1 LNICKLQY
9 TYTAIQELRTDDNMT
24 DNKLS
29 INRILDKKFARE
41 LAKHLLEID
50 AVILRPNDPFTWSSG
65 WNSPIY
71 CDNRLTLRYP
81 AIRKKISKA
90 MIDVIN
96 QEFKDVEVITG
107 TATAGIPH
115 AAWVAENLDKPLA
128 YVRAKAKAY
137 GLGNQIEGGVDKGQ
151 STIVVEDLI
160 STGGSA
166 VSVIEA
172 LQFIGADVRG
182 VVSIFTYGFEA
193 AITQF
198 EKLNIPVFC
207 LTDYATLIDVALEE
221 KYIKESDLEML
232 NAWRENPS
240 EWPN

>member
-1 LNICKLQY
+1 MTETTD
-9 TYTAIQELRTDDNMT
+9 TYMIA
-24 DNKLS
+24 
-29 INRILDKKFARE
+29 DKKFAKE
-41 LAKHLLEID
+41 IAKHLLEIN
-50 AVILRPNDPFTWSSG
+50 AVVLRPKDPFTWSSG

-81 AIRKKISKA
+81 EIRKKISKA
-90 MIDVIN
+90 FIDIIN
-96 QEFKDVEVITG
+96 KEFSDVDVITG

-115 AAWVAENLDKPLA
+115 ATWVAGSLDKPLA

-151 STIVVEDLI
+151 STIVIEDLI

-166 VSVIEA
+166 ISVIEA

-182 VVSIFTYGFEA
+182 VLSIFTYGFEDA
-193 AITQF
+193 SVRFQKAG
-198 EKLNIPVFC
+198 IPVYS
-207 LTDYATLIDVALEE
+207 LTDYQTLIQVAVEMGF
-221 KYIKESDLEML
+221 IKKEDLQLL
-232 NAWRENPS
+232 NSWRENPA

>member
-1 LNICKLQY
+1 MIETTN
-9 TYTAIQELRTDDNMT
+9 TY
-24 DNKLS
+24 K
-29 INRILDKKFARE
+29 ILDRDFARE
-41 LAKHLLEID
+41 IAKHLLDIN
-50 AVILRPNDPFTWSSG
+50 AVVLRPKEPFTWSSG

-81 AIRKKISKA
+81 EIRKKISLA
-90 MIDVIN
+90 FIDVIRK
-96 QEFKDVEVITG
+96 EFSDVEVITG

-115 AAWVAENLDKPLA
+115 AAWVAGSLDKPLA

-151 STIVVEDLI
+151 STIVIEDLI

-182 VVSIFTYGFEA
+182 VLSIFTYGFEKA
-193 AITQF
+193 TERF
-198 EKLNIPVFC
+198 SELGIPVFC
-207 LTDYATLIDVALEE
+207 LTDYPTLIEVAVEQG
-221 KYIKESDLEML
+221 KIQKSDLELL
-232 NAWRENPS
+232 NSWRENPS
-240 EWPN
+240 EWPG